1 MLFIEYITFFRVII
15 TLTNFGELI
24 SENKIFVWSIR
35 DIVGDKTARNSQIVS
50 TMVFP
55 LKILMMWRNTCPWSS
70 KPNLKMRTEW
80 CKSRCRNVFS
90 GETRRNVKQNGGGEG
105 SRSRQRWERLTCRIA
120 PSPAPSLSLLP
131 HPATRQNL
139 HIQTY
144 RCFNRL
150 PRAFKTK
157 RDRALST
164 VCGLLWPVSSVKGDW
179 IKITWKYWLTLTHVK
194 SKCVYTI
201 LTLQSIHTLI
211 YYLNIKMVPL

>member
-80 CKSRCRNVFS
+80 CKSRCRNVLAGRR
-90 GETRRNVKQNGGGEG
+90 GETWNRIGWWRK
-105 SRSRQRWERLTCRIA
+105 SRQAALREAHVPDSAFTSPLPKFA
-120 PSPAPSLSLLP
+120 PPSSYQTKSP
-131 HPATRQNL
+131 HPNL
-139 HIQTY
+139 QVFQQI
-144 RCFNRL
+144 
-150 PRAFKTK
+150 A
-157 RDRALST
+157 
-164 VCGLLWPVSSVKGDW
+164 
-179 IKITWKYWLTLTHVK
+179 
-194 SKCVYTI
+194 
-201 LTLQSIHTLI
+201 QSI
-211 YYLNIKMVPL
+211 